1 MPDLPFIFRLNT
13 TDLYLSHCLIGNQE
27 NQPYFFCAHQSN
39 NKNSI
44 EALQQCLRVHILLCP
59 KSTTMTKNVMQRIT
73 EKLNQP
79 EEYEN
84 I

>member
-1 MPDLPFIFRLNT
+1 MPEN
-13 TDLYLSHCLIGNQE
+13 SHT
-27 NQPYFFCAHQSN
+27 F
-39 NKNSI
+39 
-44 EALQQCLRVHILLCP
+44 VP
-59 KSTTMTKNVMQRIT
+59 KKHYMTKNVMQRIT

>member
-1 MPDLPFIFRLNT
+1 MPE
-13 TDLYLSHCLIGNQE
+13 SSQ
-27 NQPYFFCAHQSN
+27 
-39 NKNSI
+39 
-44 EALQQCLRVHILLCP
+44 ILLCP

-84 I
+84 MKLL